1 MRINSFLTPGDLLI
15 KLDANSKKQA
25 LENMLKRVAPL
36 GETDSRAILD
46 LLMERERLGCTGIG
60 EGIAI
65 PHTRCPFPEGR
76 KAPIALLATLKTPV
90 DFDANDG
97 IPVDIIFML
106 LASDTSG
113 GEHLTALALASRLLR
128 NNEVATKLRA
138 AASSDTAWQALTQ
151 NTKSE
156 THAA

>member
-1 MRINSFLTPGDLLI
+1 MRINSFLTPRNLLI
-15 KLDANSKKQA
+15 KLEANSKKQA
-25 LENMLKRVAPL
+25 LEKMLERAAPL
-36 GETDSRAILD
+36 GDFEERAILD

-65 PHTRCPFPEGR
+65 PHTRCSIPEGR

-90 DFDANDG
+90 DFEANDE

-128 NNEVATKLRA
+128 NIEVATNLRA
-138 AASSDTAWQALTQ
+138 ATSSDTAWQALTQ
-151 NTKSE
+151 NTKSK